1 MAMATVNGVALH
13 HEIHG
18 AGDPLALVHGSW
30 GDASRWDLVVPDLAR
45 TFRVLAY
52 DRRGHSRSERVAGQG
67 RVDEDGDDL
76 AALLEHVRMVPAYV
90 VATSWGA
97 NIALRLACRRPEVFR
112 GLVCHEPPLF
122 ALLAD
127 DPDSTLVLQRTGELM
142 AAVRARLEAGDHEGG
157 ARLFA
162 DTVVFGPG
170 VWDERLPAEVREA
183 FVHNAPTFLDEL
195 RDPDQQNIDVA
206 ALRDLPVP
214 VHLTEGS
221 ESPPHFGRVID
232 RLETLI
238 PQVTREVIPGAGH
251 APQSTSPAAY
261 VDLVRRALAA

>member
-18 AGDPLALVHGSW
+18 AGDPLVLVHGSW

-52 DRRGHSRSERVAGQG
+52 DRRGHSRSERVAGPG
-67 RVDEDGDDL
+67 SVDEDGDDL
-76 AALLEHVRMVPAYV
+76 AALLEHVQMAPAYG

-97 NIALRLACRRPEVFR
+97 NIALRLACRRPELFR
-112 GLVCHEPPLF
+112 KLVCHEPPLF
-122 ALLAD
+122 DLLAD
-127 DPDSTLVLQRTGELM
+127 DPESRLVLERTAALM
-142 AAVRARLEAGDHEGG
+142 DAVRARLESGDHEGG

-162 DTVVFGPG
+162 DTVAFGPG
-170 VWDERLPAEVREA
+170 VWDDRLPPDVRAA
-183 FVHNAPTFLDEL
+183 FVDNAPTFLDEL
-195 RDPDQQNIDVA
+195 RDPDQQAIDVA

-221 ESPPHFGRVID
+221 ESPPHFGRVLD
-232 RLETLI
+232 RLEELI
-238 PQVTREVIPGAGH
+238 PRVTREVIAGAGH

-261 VDLVRRALAA
+261 VERVRRALAA